1 MNNRYQEVCEQL
13 ARKPARWLVT
23 GAAGFI
29 GSNLLQKLLS
39 LDQEVVGLDNL
50 STGFTKNLD
59 QVRGLVTPAQWARFR
74 FVNGDIQNLQTCR
87 EACRSV
93 DYLLH
98 QAALGSVPRSIED
111 PVTSNASN
119 VDGFVSICWAAHL
132 EKVKSAV
139 YASSSAVYG
148 DHPAL
153 PKREEAIGES
163 LSPLRRHQA
172 DERDLCRG
180 LLPLLWDE
188 AHRTALLQRLWS
200 SPGSR
205 WRLRGGHPQ
214 MDRLDDSQPTH
225 PDQWGWRETSRDFCY
240 IANVVQANILAATDP
255 GLPAGHRVFNVAL
268 DQRLTLNQLFQ
279 LLRERLMND
288 HPHLKKVAPLYAE
301 FRAGD
306 VRHSQADIS
315 LIRKVLGYEPTYNVS
330 AGLDEALSWYQA
342 NLKG

>member
-163 LSPLRRHQA
+163 LSPYGATKLMNEIYAGVFSRCYGMKLTGLRYFNVFGPRQDPDGA
-172 DERDLCRG
+172 YAAVIPKWIASMIRN
-180 LLPLLWDE
+180 
-188 AHRTALLQRLWS
+188 
-200 SPGSR
+200 
-205 WRLRGGHPQ
+205 
-214 MDRLDDSQPTH
+214 QPIQING
-225 PDQWGWRETSRDFCY
+225 DGETSRDFCY